1 MNATQIK
8 EELLLKQHKKL
19 IATLLILALVV
30 TLCFSYAFA
39 STGSASKTISY
50 RNIKITLNGLTITP
64 TDANGNAVEPF
75 IMDGSTYLP
84 VRAVANALGLNVGW
98 DSKTSTVS
106 LNSNAE
112 LTPTE
117 LYKQYSPSVVHIE
130 TNTGGGTGFFI
141 EEDIVATNN
150 HVIKGAWHATIKTV
164 DGQVY
169 DVIEVVAASE
179 NPDLALLRV
188 DGKGTPVTLNTQT
201 AEMGS
206 TIFSIGAPLGIFPTM
221 NTGIIANNRHT
232 ENGTSFYLSNIPF
245 LMGNSGG
252 PIFNA
257 KGEVIGVVVGNLL
270 DGENSLGWI
279 IKASY
284 LTEMDRSN
292 PFELTPP
299 PPDEE
304 NYTKASSL
312 KDAEVG
318 QLVSFG
324 HYEQDDDPS
333 TTNED
338 ILWIVVDK
346 NGSELKLMSLYCL
359 DSAPFMSNDDPV
371 QWSNSYV
378 RQFLNNDFFNRAFSA
393 SEQTMIKSVT
403 VKNAP
408 NPLHGTSSG
417 EDTVDKVYLP
427 SLEEAME
434 YYGIENC
441 IEGGYEGVYAQATP
455 YAINH
460 SISTERSGIWL
471 EIPGSTNCW
480 WWLRSSGGNDQNAT
494 EIGSGGYLSF
504 NGADATEHHRGLRPI
519 IHINV
524 K

>member
-1 MNATQIK
+1 MK
-8 EELLLKQHKKL
+8 HRKRL
-19 IATLLILALVV
+19 IATILVLALVV

-84 VRAVANALGLNVGW
+84 VRAVANALGLEVGW
-98 DSKTSTVS
+98 DQKTSTVS
-106 LNSNAE
+106 LNSNTE

-117 LYKQYSPSVVHIE
+117 LYKQCSSSVVHIE

-150 HVIKGAWHATIKTV
+150 HVINGAWFATVKTI

-188 DGKGTPVTLNTQT
+188 DCKGTPVTMNTQV
-201 AEMGS
+201 AEMG
-206 TIFSIGAPLGIFPTM
+206 TTLYSIGAPMGIFPTM
-221 NTGIIANNRHT
+221 STGIVANNT
-232 ENGTSFYLSNIPF
+232 YEDWGTHFYLSNINT
-245 LMGNSGG
+245 LSGNSGG
-252 PIFNA
+252 PIFNSH
-257 KGEVIGVVVGNLL
+257 GEVVGVMQGGIT
-270 DGENSLGWI
+270 DGLNSLDMI
-279 IKASY
+279 IQIAHV
-284 LTEMDRSN
+284 LEMDRSN
-292 PFELTPP
+292 PYELTPP

-304 NYTKASSL
+304 NYTKASAL

-333 TTNED
+333 TTNES
-338 ILWIVVDK
+338 ILWIVVEK

-371 QWSNSYV
+371 QWANSYV
-378 RQFLNNDFFNRAFSA
+378 RQFLNNDFYNRAFSA
-393 SEQTMIKSVT
+393 SEQAMIQSVT
-403 VKNAP
+403 VKNNP
-408 NPLHGTSSG
+408 NPLHRTSSG
-417 EDTVDKVYLP
+417 DDTVDKVYLP
-427 SLEEAME
+427 SLEDVME
-434 YYGIENC
+434 HYGIEAC
-441 IEGGYEGVYAQATP
+441 VETGYPGLYAQATP

-460 SISTERSGIWL
+460 SISTERNGIWL
-471 EIPGSTNCW
+471 EILGSNNCW

-494 EIGSGGYLSF
+494 EVGSGGYLSF
-504 NGADATEHHRGLRPI
+504 NGADATDHQRGLRPI